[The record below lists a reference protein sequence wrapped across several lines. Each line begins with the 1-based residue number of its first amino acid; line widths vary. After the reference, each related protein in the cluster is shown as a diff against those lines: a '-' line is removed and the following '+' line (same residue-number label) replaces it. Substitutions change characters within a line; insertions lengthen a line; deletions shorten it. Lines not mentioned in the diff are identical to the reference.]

1 MRCLVTGATG
11 YIGSNLCKA
20 LVSRGDEIACVV
32 RAKSDTKQIVSILDK
47 AALYA
52 PLNAEDYV
60 SMVKTVM
67 PDVVFHLAA
76 FGGARHSIQDVPAL
90 IQSNIA
96 FPTLLLDAM
105 SICGVRNFVNIG
117 SYWQTPKSALYEPTC
132 LYAATK
138 QALLDILIY
147 YVKIHHFNA
156 ITLRLCDSYGADDT
170 RKKILNILRDATRT
184 GEHIPM
190 SPGEQF
196 LDLVYIDDIVSA
208 IVKAGELLLRRNSLP
223 GQLYEYT
230 ISSRHPIKL
239 KDLISLIEEETCSK
253 LDVGLGELPYRS
265 NEIFSPWTGGEWVPG
280 WQPSI
285 GIKSGIKKLC
295 CERECYRQ

>member
-20 LVSRGDEIACVV
+20 LVSRGDEVACVV
-32 RAKSDTKQIVSILDK
+32 RAKSNTKQIASILDK

-60 SMVKTVM
+60 SMIKIVM

-132 LYAATK
+132 LYAAMK
-138 QALLDILIY
+138 QALLDILLY
-147 YVKIHHFNA
+147 YVKTYSFNVV
-156 ITLRLCDSYGADDT
+156 TLRLCDSYGAGDT
-170 RKKILNILRDATRT
+170 RKKILNILRDAART

-208 IVKAGELLLRRNSLP
+208 IVKAGELLLHKGGLSGR
-223 GQLYEYT
+223 LYEYS
-230 ISSRHPIKL
+230 ISSKRPIKL
-239 KDLISLIEEETCSK
+239 KDLISLVEEETNST
-253 LDVGLGELPYRS
+253 LNIGLGELPYRL
-265 NEIFSPWTGGEWVPG
+265 NEVMYPWTGGDWVPG
-280 WQPSI
+280 WHPTLAVEE
-285 GIKSGIKKLC
+285 GIRKLC
-295 CERECYRQ
+295 RG